1 MFSEYASRF
10 LAQSQSRLSTFQGQS
25 DNNNNNNNTATTTTN
40 ISNTSEPQAHRHH
53 GDWSSRDA
61 RHGGRSFLGAARA
74 NNPYQP
80 AASRFGHLTFA
91 SRYSTT
97 QDAPLFQ
104 SARDELR
111 EEDDEDERDREAV
124 DLYALQQSRRVFQTA
139 RLEES
144 TEPEDEGSRGS
155 LEQSHDQEEDSA
167 YVDRAHV
174 RGIKSS
180 WNGPRSSFVRRPTD
194 LGSGSGGSSSKR
206 GAYDAL
212 ERVASHSTD
221 SSGKG
226 RMEDVGLES
235 TIADNEPPADLT
247 MEASADDHPPAFQK
261 LRGSAGPARIPIR
274 RNSIPDSELGGPPSD
289 YTSQTVAVSPPPG
302 DLFKHDAFF
311 AWVYLIAVAAMFAT
325 FCLVWLHTA
334 SPTKSN
340 PIGDTVYTVLRSS
353 FNLLAVDTLVA
364 IVVSFVWLAALR
376 YFVRPLVAIILV
388 AVPVIMLSFSI
399 YPFVSSFEGRQ
410 HGSSFQDIVMRWAS
424 TLPGFFAVV
433 WVYMVWKGRR
443 SLSSSIAILEF
454 SSRILAANNALVLV
468 GMGVLVLIVFW
479 TWLWL
484 AMFTRAFLGGSFSGA
499 LSRYVIQPSTWWLG
513 AYFMM
518 MYLWT
523 LSVIAG
529 VQRGTTAA
537 TVSQW
542 YFHRNAVPAVASRD
556 IVLAALNHSVTTI
569 FGTISLSTL
578 LAIVVRLPLL
588 VLHRRIAGFITAF
601 FYTLVPTSIVAMTN
615 PLTLTYAAIH
625 SQPLVDSARGLSHM
639 EFLGPQAPTT
649 TLTPRNL
656 KHRGSAPLLP
666 YRLAKLL
673 LHATRFIMATALG
686 FAGWVITARQL
697 RIAVPD
703 GSYRG
708 SAYAYVVGLVASF
721 IGWGILGA
729 MEGILSSIVDAVVIC
744 YGSETKMVS
753 GGGGYCME
761 AAQLFGGRGR
771 GRGSGGAN
779 WDTGE

>member
-10 LAQSQSRLSTFQGQS
+10 LAQSQSRLSNFQGQT
-25 DNNNNNNNTATTTTN
+25 DNGNGNGNGNDA
-40 ISNTSEPQAHRHH
+40 PAHRQP
-53 GDWSSRDA
+53 GDWSRAS
-61 RHGGRSFLGAARA
+61 RHGGRSFLGAARGT
-74 NNPYQP
+74 NPYQP

-111 EEDDEDERDREAV
+111 EDDDEDERDREAV
-124 DLYALQQSRRVFQTA
+124 DLYALQQSRRVFQTS

-155 LEQSHDQEEDSA
+155 LEQSQDHEEEGRA
-167 YVDRAHV
+167 FLDRAHT

-180 WNGPRSSFVRRPTD
+180 WNGPRSSFVRRGPD
-194 LGSGSGGSSSKR
+194 HGGKRGGHEGLDRVTSNSSDSSSGR
-206 GAYDAL
+206 
-212 ERVASHSTD
+212 
-221 SSGKG
+221 G

-235 TIADNEPPADLT
+235 TIADGEPPADLT
-247 MEASADDHPPAFQK
+247 MEASVDDHPPAFQR
-261 LRGSAGPARIPIR
+261 LRGTTGPARVPLR
-274 RNSIPDSELGGPPSD
+274 RNSIPESELEGEI
-289 YTSQTVAVSPPPG
+289 
-302 DLFKHDAFF
+302 FKHDAFF
-311 AWVYLIAVAAMFAT
+311 AWVYLIALAAMFAT
-325 FCLVWLHTA
+325 FSLVWLHTTTTQNG
-334 SPTKSN
+334 SK
-340 PIGDTVYTVLRSS
+340 PIGDTIYTVLRSS
-353 FNLLAVDTLVA
+353 FHLLAVDTLVA
-364 IVVSFVWLAALR
+364 IIVSFVWLAALR
-376 YFVRPLVAIILV
+376 YFVRPLVALILV
-388 AVPVIMLSFSI
+388 AVPVIMLSFAI
-399 YPFVSSFEGRQ
+399 YPFVSSFQGPGE
-410 HGSSFQDIVMRWAS
+410 GSSLQDIVMRWAS
-424 TLPGFFAVV
+424 MIPGFFALI
-433 WVYMVWKGRR
+433 WIYMVWKGRR
-443 SLSSSIAILEF
+443 ALTSSIAILEF

-468 GMGVLVLIVFW
+468 GMGALSLIVFW
-479 TWLWL
+479 TWAWL
-484 AMFTRAFLGGSFSGA
+484 AMFTRVFLGGSYSGT
-499 LSRYVIQPSTWWLG
+499 LSRYIIQASTWWLG
-513 AYFMM
+513 AYFLL

-523 LSVIAG
+523 LSMIAG

-556 IVLAALNHSVTTI
+556 IVMAALNHSVTTI

-588 VLHRRIAGFITAF
+588 VLHRRIAGIIAAF

-625 SQPLVDSARGLSHM
+625 SQPLVDSARGLSQM
-639 EFLGPQAPTT
+639 DFLGPQAPTT

-697 RIAVPD
+697 KVALPE
-703 GSYRG
+703 GSLKG
-708 SAYAYVVGLVASF
+708 SAYAYMVGLVASF

-729 MEGILSSIVDAVVIC
+729 MEGILSSIVDAVIIC
-744 YGSETKMVS
+744 YGSETKMAS

-771 GRGSGGAN
+771 GTN
-779 WDTGE
+779 WNDAEY